1 MERFDREQSSQLEI
15 SLLKNVYTS
24 ERPQTL
30 LKIMLARYGVME
42 LNLLYEAFC
51 VLLGAPL
58 KYEIFEASYLAELLQ
73 TKACT
78 DFYDGDVRYLSAY
91 SKLEAKKI
99 LEQRQKYPRLS
110 YPLYSR
116 EQIEIYIEKGAYCD
130 NEAYVQLEH
139 YLKGRRGL
147 KKESKEYILKYVVK
161 SGVFEKSGEGVLKT
175 LRKISKDRGTSRIP
189 KEMQLLIL
197 EAVKQMPI
205 ASKFGWTNQDYQ
217 HFLEDDYASMRT
229 IQQYQQE
236 QMALKE
242 DVEDEN
248 SELEKEKKTSP
259 IKRKKKE
266 IEGQL
271 SLFDF
276 LN

>member
-42 LNLLYEAFC
+42 LELLYEAFC

-73 TKACT
+73 TKACI
-78 DFYDGDVRYLSAY
+78 DFYDGDVKYLSAY

-99 LEQRQKYPRLS
+99 LEQRKKYPKLG
-110 YPLYSR
+110 YPLYSK
-116 EQIEIYIEKGAYCD
+116 EQIECYIEKGAYCD

-139 YLKGRRGL
+139 YLKSRRGL
-147 KKESKEYILKYVVK
+147 RRESKEYILKYIAK
-161 SGVFEKSGEGVLKT
+161 SGAFEKSGEGVLKT
-175 LRKISKDRGTSRIP
+175 IRKISKEHGTSKIP

-197 EAVKQMPI
+197 EAVRQMPI

-217 HFLEDDYASMRT
+217 CFLEDDYASMRT

-236 QMALKE
+236 QVVLKK
-242 DVEDEN
+242 DIGNEN
-248 SELEKEKKTSP
+248 SELEKEKKIST

-266 IEGQL
+266 IQGQL

-276 LN
+276 LD